1 MYFWENEIYK
11 HFLAN
16 SMKKIFFFLL
26 LCAYNGF
33 AQDNDSLQIR
43 KIYNEI
49 LTNGECYKTLTY
61 LCKTIGPRLSG
72 SAGAAK
78 AVQYTKKVM
87 EDYSFPKVFLQ
98 DVMVPHWV
106 RGAKE
111 EAYIETGK
119 TKIKVPI
126 VALGGSV
133 ATPAIGV
140 KAEVIEVRTFEE
152 LKALGEAKVKGKI
165 VLFNRPMDPT
175 KINTF
180 EAYAGAV
187 PQRGNGASEAAK
199 YGAIGAIIRSMT
211 TLQDDNPHTGGM
223 RYASG
228 IPMIPT
234 AAISTNGADKLSKL
248 LKENPKLKFYFKQS
262 CETLPDA
269 PSHNVI
275 GEIRGTEKPEEII
288 VIGGHLDSW
297 DLAEGAQDDGAGCM
311 QAIEVLRTLNALG
324 IKPKRTIRAVMYMN
338 EENGLKGGT
347 KYADLAK
354 QNGENHIAAIES
366 DNGGFTPRGF
376 GMVGTNAQIAKV
388 EVYKKLLAPYGLAEI
403 GRGSGG
409 ADIGPLGN
417 SGTLLIGFKPDSQRY
432 FDFHHAQTD
441 VLEAVNERELKLGA
455 ASMAALVYLI
465 DKYGL

>member
-1 MYFWENEIYK
+1 
-11 HFLAN
+11 
-16 SMKKIFFFLL
+16 MKKTLFLL
-26 LCAYNGF
+26 LFCAYSSF
-33 AQDNDSLQIR
+33 AQNTDSLQIR
-43 KIYNEI
+43 KIYDEI
-49 LTNGECYKTLTY
+49 LTNGECYKTLTH
-61 LCKTIGPRLSG
+61 LCKNIGPRLSG

-78 AVQYTKKVM
+78 AVEYTKKVM
-87 EDYSFPKVFLQ
+87 EDYGFEKVFLQ

-111 EAYIETGK
+111 EAYIENGK
-119 TKIKVPI
+119 TKTKVPV

-133 ATPAIGV
+133 ATPLAGI
-140 KAEVIEVRTFEE
+140 KAEVIEVKTFDE

-187 PQRGNGASEAAK
+187 GQRGTGASEAAK
-199 YGAIGAIIRSMT
+199 YGAVGAIVRSMT
-211 TLQDDNPHTGGM
+211 TLQDDIPHTGSM
-223 RYASG
+223 RYATG

-234 AAISTNGADKLSKL
+234 AAISTNGANLLSKL
-248 LKENPKLKFYFKQS
+248 LKENPKLKFYFKQN

-269 PSHNVI
+269 PSHNVV
-275 GEIRGTEKPEEII
+275 GEIRGTEKPDEII
-288 VIGGHLDSW
+288 VVGGHLDSW
-297 DLAEGAQDDGAGCM
+297 DLAEGAQDDGSGCV
-311 QAIEVLRTLNALG
+311 QAIEVLRAMKALG
-324 IKPKRTIRAVMYMN
+324 IKPKRTIRAVMFMN
-338 EENGLKGGT
+338 EENGLRGGT
-347 KYADLAK
+347 KYADLAR
-354 QNGENHIAAIES
+354 QNNENHIAAIES

-376 GMVGTNAQIAKV
+376 GMVGTSEQISKV
-388 EVYKKLLAPYGLAEI
+388 TVYKNLLAPYGLAEI

-417 SGTLLIGFKPDSQRY
+417 LGTLLIGFKPDSQRY
-432 FDFHHAQTD
+432 FDFHHAKNDT
-441 VLEAVNERELKLGA
+441 LEAVNERELQLGA